1 MYRQK
6 ERAMR
11 WHQVQQV
18 ILLIYTWI
26 IHENIYIVEKIFWI
40 ISCLK
45 KTQTNRYSLTV
56 SCVPMTLKR
65 DVIVHSDKNVQKCNH
80 GGAFIAFLNAVA
92 PHYEAAEMHFFH
104 WHACVHFHSVV
115 NVIGNQF
122 TIIYRARQRP
132 TRSEQLTTGFHM
144 RRLKK
149 NKEKVSTRFITCVR
163 QFLDTYFTTLTM
175 FVNCKFIYY

>member
-1 MYRQK
+1 
-6 ERAMR
+6 MR

-26 IHENIYIVEKIFWI
+26 IHENIYGQKIFWI
-40 ISCLK
+40 NSCFK
-45 KTQTNRYSLTV
+45 KTQTNRYSFPV

-65 DVIVHSDKNVQKCNH
+65 DVITRIVHSDKNVQKCNH
-80 GGAFIAFLNAVA
+80 GAFIAFLNALT
-92 PHYEAAEMHFFH
+92 PHCETAEMHFFH
-104 WHACVHFHSVV
+104 WHACVHFHSLV

-149 NKEKVSTRFITCVR
+149 
-163 QFLDTYFTTLTM
+163 
-175 FVNCKFIYY
+175 

>member
-18 ILLIYTWI
+18 ILLIYIWI
-26 IHENIYIVEKIFWI
+26 IHENIYVEKIFWI

-45 KTQTNRYSLTV
+45 KTHRLIGIHSLCHAFQWRLSVMLSSILIRMFRNAITGGV
-56 SCVPMTLKR
+56 HCISKCRCAALRSCG
-65 DVIVHSDKNVQKCNH
+65 N
-80 GGAFIAFLNAVA
+80 AFLSLARV
-92 PHYEAAEMHFFH
+92 
-104 WHACVHFHSVV
+104 
-115 NVIGNQF
+115 
-122 TIIYRARQRP
+122 RALSPGGQCHRKPVYNHLSRA
-132 TRSEQLTTGFHM
+132 TTTDTQLTTGFHM